1 MNINK
6 INLYAIFPELSS
18 YYQGEQ
24 FNKWVFCMDSLPFQI
39 KPVDVGNW
47 NAYYFLTYLMLIK

>member
-1 MNINK
+1 
-6 INLYAIFPELSS
+6 
-18 YYQGEQ
+18 
-24 FNKWVFCMDSLPFQI
+24 MDSLPFQI